1 MVKFFCLCNFS
12 SASFIVAVELDS
24 GSIVF
29 DCIIRMTC
37 VSSHHCECCKVARA
51 KSHSQKLQRIL
62 SQEWETAAEPGN
74 LPSLP
79 PSATPS
85 EGQGPAP
92 CSEGNSLLICLWSLK
107 HWRSSLRWLPCPAC
121 YCLACFLIC
130 CCVAAFAR
138 WLQLHHVLCWADLVK
153 MFFRSYKGERK
164 LQFQKCMWMW
174 ILWDRGK
181 LL

>member
-24 GSIVF
+24 GSIGF

-79 PSATPS
+79 QPPPVKDRVPLHAVKEIACWFACGVSSTEGLPLGGFLVLHATAWLAFS
-85 EGQGPAP
+85 YVAV
-92 CSEGNSLLICLWSLK
+92 LL
-107 HWRSSLRWLPCPAC
+107 HLPGD
-121 YCLACFLIC
+121 YSFTM
-130 CCVAAFAR
+130 F
-138 WLQLHHVLCWADLVK
+138 VLGW
-153 MFFRSYKGERK
+153 FG
-164 LQFQKCMWMW
+164 
-174 ILWDRGK
+174 
-181 LL
+181 